1 MAKKRA
7 KKRKKNVAKAFKNK
21 AAKIVSGN
29 KRPVAFLKKMAAKM
43 EKNLPRLKAIIKQR
57 GG

>member
-1 MAKKRA
+1 MAK
-7 KKRKKNVAKAFKNK
+7 KKRKKKNHVKAFQKK
-21 AAKIVSGN
+21 AARIVSGN